1 MTIFYFA
8 VFIMLAYY
16 YFPYFVIIGIL
27 VFLYTY
33 IGNKLLRKLYPGLPA
48 DIHNFV
54 QMYIPDSS
62 WATFGFI
69 PKEDIKTFNMILR
82 SKKVYL
88 PFWKVRSLVNNELD
102 NEIIKKFENEL
113 FSINPTLQQN
123 MKKKM
128 KNKLKEK
135 LLVDAYVSIFDDLK
149 YTTMLYK
156 ISARYRVLTTPSR
169 LEKKIQAEIKKVSN
183 QRKMKVMYDAMTNT
197 NETTIDH
204 VNNLEGIE
212 KEVIR
217 D

>member
-1 MTIFYFA
+1 LTIFYFA

-33 IGNKLLRKLYPGLPA
+33 IGNKLLRKLYPSLPA

-102 NEIIKKFENEL
+102 NEIIKKFENEF
-113 FSINPTLQQN
+113 FSINPNLLQN
-123 MKKKM
+123 MK
-128 KNKLKEK
+128 EK
-135 LLVDAYVSIFDDLK
+135 TLVNAYVNTFDNDLK

>member
-102 NEIIKKFENEL
+102 NEIIKKFENEF
-113 FSINPTLQQN
+113 FSINPNLLQN
-123 MKKKM
+123 MK
-128 KNKLKEK
+128 EK
-135 LLVDAYVSIFDDLK
+135 TLVNAYVNTFDNDLK